1 MRVAAQGATGRTIL
15 AGCRPFFDRHGF
27 ARQCR
32 LVNVQVASLEE
43 LSISRHFS
51 LVSSGWVV
59 RCFYCRRDNTSPIR
73 NAATKPVALRV
84 AVEPQDSPDIDVN

>member
-59 RCFYCRRDNTSPIR
+59 RCSS
-73 NAATKPVALRV
+73 VAGAIHHRCVIAKRSLLH
-84 AVEPQDSPDIDVN
+84 SLL